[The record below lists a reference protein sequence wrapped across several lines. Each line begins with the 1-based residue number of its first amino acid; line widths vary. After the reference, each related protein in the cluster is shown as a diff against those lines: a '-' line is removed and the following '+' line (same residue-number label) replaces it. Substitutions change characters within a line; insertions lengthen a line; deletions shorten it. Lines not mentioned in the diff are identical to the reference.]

1 MLYSE
6 VVGPFWMIS
15 QFQGFFGV
23 LNSKKEKKIGFGP
36 PPGADLGGEGGGGQ
50 KLPLL
55 SEAHM
60 ACRVS
65 D

>member
-6 VVGPFWMIS
+6 VVGLFWMIS
-15 QFQGFFGV
+15 RFQGFFGV
-23 LNSKKEKKIGFGP
+23 LNPKKEKKLDSAPPRGGF
-36 PPGADLGGEGGGGQ
+36 GGEGGGGQ

-65 D
+65 I